1 MPFDLL
7 TMPNGLRVVGERIPH
22 FRSVSVGLWIGTGSQ
37 YEYPAEAGISHFLE
51 HMVFKGTQRR
61 TSRQIAE
68 EMDAVGGQLNA
79 FTSKECTCF
88 YAKTVDEHL
97 ALATDVV
104 CDLAVHPVFDEKEM
118 EKEKGVVLEEISMA
132 EDTPEDLVHEIL
144 MLANYGDQPVAR
156 PILGTAERVSQYRR
170 EDLTNY
176 WRALYRP
183 QNAVFSIAGN
193 YDWERV
199 QALLNEHLGAW
210 TMDGLRPYGCDTR
223 AVAPTTLSREK
234 EIEQVHICLG
244 FPGLAIGDAKN
255 YELSLFNSVYGGA
268 MSSRLFQKIREESGM
283 AYTVYSYPNAYT
295 DCGMLSVYAAT
306 NPDAAVRVHDQILEE
321 TRKIAENGLTRA
333 EFSMAREQLKAGII
347 LGSES
352 TSSRMQSNGRRLLLM
367 NETRT
372 ESEVIDR
379 VNAISFESTNELMR
393 AILSAPNSLALVGRN
408 AGKLAAEM
416 AGNGAIE
423 PPRFAAQAGSEL
435 ERVREI

>member
-22 FRSVSVGLWIGTGSQ
+22 FRSASVGLWIGTGSQ
-37 YEYPAEAGISHFLE
+37 HETPAEAGLSHFLE
-51 HMVFKGTQRR
+51 HMVFKGTEKR
-61 TSRQIAE
+61 SARQIAE

-97 ALATDVV
+97 DLAMDVV
-104 CDLAVHPVFDEKEM
+104 CDLATHPTFDPKEL

-156 PILGTAERVSQYRR
+156 PILGTAERISGYRR
-170 EDLTNY
+170 ENLVNY
-176 WRALYRP
+176 WSSMYRP
-183 QNAVFSIAGN
+183 QNAVLSIAGN
-193 YDWERV
+193 YDWARV
-199 QALLNEHLGAW
+199 QALLEKHLGAW
-210 TMDGLRPYGCDTR
+210 KSEGLRAHGCDTQS
-223 AVAPTTLSREK
+223 VAPTCLAREK

-244 FPGLAIGDAKN
+244 FPGLSIGDPRN

-268 MSSRLFQKIREESGM
+268 MSSHLFQKIREESGM

-306 NPDAAVRVHDQILEE
+306 NPDTAVQVYEQILEV
-321 TRKIAENGLTRA
+321 TRAFTRDGLTRE
-333 EFSMAREQLKAGII
+333 EFNMAREQLKASFI

-352 TSSRMQSNGRRLLLM
+352 TSSRMQSNGRRMLLM

-379 VNAISFESTNELMR
+379 VNAITFESANELMR
-393 AILSAPNSLALVGRN
+393 ATLSAPNSLAMVGKG
-408 AGKLAAEM
+408 AKALAKKMYWA
-416 AGNGAIE
+416 
-423 PPRFAAQAGSEL
+423 
-435 ERVREI
+435 